1 MYDAGVP
8 IGCMIHSTVALKK
21 LWRLK
26 YIFALDCFYGMY
38 DPEYRC
44 IALKRDDSCGD

>member
-8 IGCMIHSTVALKK
+8 RVCDPEYRCIEEIVVIGIHFCIGFMIQSTVALQ
-21 LWRLK
+21 
-26 YIFALDCFYGMY
+26 
-38 DPEYRC
+38 C